1 MDSFTPLSA
10 LAGGALIGP
19 AASFYMLSLG
29 RVAGISGI
37 FASVLPRRPASES
50 GASSDTASPP
60 ESLTSSYGSYFLIG
74 LLLAGFAARMVAP
87 TSLPS
92 GTSSLLLAG
101 ASGLFVG
108 LGTRLGSGCTSGH
121 GVCGLSRFSKRSLVA
136 TLTFMATGILTV
148 AALRAFGALS

>member
-1 MDSFTPLSA
+1 MDSFTPFSA
-10 LAGGALIGP
+10 LAGGALIGL
-19 AASFYMLSLG
+19 AASFYMLSVG
-29 RVAGISGI
+29 RVAGVSGML
-37 FASVLPRRPASES
+37 AGVLDRGRATNKAPPEGS
-50 GASSDTASPP
+50 ASSG
-60 ESLTSSYGSYFLIG
+60 EGSGSFGAYFLTG
-74 LLLAGFAARMVAP
+74 LLLAGFAARLVAP
-87 TSLPS
+87 SSLPS